1 MQMIFKRIIPVII
14 NSYYT
19 CIYKNE
25 VELSQI
31 LYIIVYVEICSLINC
46 LIRVNFYIDNYI

>member
-19 CIYKNE
+19 CTYKNE

-31 LYIIVYVEICSLINC
+31 LYIIVYVEINSN
-46 LIRVNFYIDNYI
+46 